1 MTIMSFV
8 TLEYSLNGQIALIAI
23 NRPQALNALNGQVF
37 TELKNA
43 FEQAKADHSVRAV
56 ILTGKGEKAFAAGS
70 DIKEFADCSFYEAR
84 QLSVRNFTTQQVIAT
99 CPKPTIAALNGYT
112 LGGGLEVAMCCDIRI
127 ASENAKLGQPEIG
140 LGFIP
145 GGGRTQRLPR
155 LIGVAK
161 AKELIFSGK
170 MITAQEAL
178 EIGLVNKVV
187 PQTELLPESVAM
199 AENFIKNSSVILEFA
214 KIAIDAGMQMDL
226 NSGLELEIGLW
237 AESFATEDHHEGIAA
252 FIEKRKPVFKGR

>member
-1 MTIMSFV
+1 MSYKTLDYTI
-8 TLEYSLNGQIALIAI
+8 NGKIALITI
-23 NRPQALNALNGQVF
+23 NRPEVLNALNGHVF
-37 TELKNA
+37 SELKSA
-43 FEQAKADHSVRAV
+43 FEQAQTDPAVRAI

-84 QLSVRNFTTQQVIAT
+84 QISIRNNAAQQVIAN
-99 CPKPTIAALNGYT
+99 CPKPTMAALNGYT

-145 GGGRTQRLPR
+145 GGGGTQRLPR

-170 MITAQEAL
+170 IITAQEAL
-178 EIGLVNKVV
+178 TIGLVNKVV
-187 PQTELLPESVAM
+187 PLTELIPESIAM
-199 AENFIKNSSVILEFA
+199 AESFIKHSSVILEFA
-214 KIAIDAGMQMDL
+214 KNAIDTGIQLDL
-226 NSGLELEIGLW
+226 NSGLQLEIGLW

-252 FIEKRKPVFKGR
+252 FIEKLKPEFKGK

>member
-1 MTIMSFV
+1 MSYKTLDYTI
-8 TLEYSLNGQIALIAI
+8 NGKIALITI
-23 NRPQALNALNGQVF
+23 NRPEVLNALNGHVF
-37 TELKNA
+37 SELKSA
-43 FEQAKADHSVRAV
+43 FEQAQTDPAVRAI

-84 QLSVRNFTTQQVIAT
+84 QISIRNNAAQQVIAN

-145 GGGRTQRLPR
+145 GGGGTQRLPR

-170 MITAQEAL
+170 IITAQEAL
-178 EIGLVNKVV
+178 TIGLVNKVV
-187 PQTELLPESVAM
+187 PLTELIPESIAM
-199 AENFIKNSSVILEFA
+199 AESFIKHSSVILEFA
-214 KIAIDAGMQMDL
+214 KNAIDTGIQLDL
-226 NSGLELEIGLW
+226 NSGLQLEIGLW

-252 FIEKRKPVFKGR
+252 FIEKRKPEFKGK

>member
-1 MTIMSFV
+1 MSYKTLDYTI
-8 TLEYSLNGQIALIAI
+8 NGKIALITI
-23 NRPQALNALNGQVF
+23 NRPEVLNALNGHVF
-37 TELKNA
+37 SELKSA
-43 FEQAKADHSVRAV
+43 FEQAQTDPAVRAI
-56 ILTGKGEKAFAAGS
+56 ILTGKGERAFAAGS

-84 QLSVRNFTTQQVIAT
+84 QISIRNNAAQQVIAN

-145 GGGRTQRLPR
+145 GGGGTQRLPR

-170 MITAQEAL
+170 IITAQEAL
-178 EIGLVNKVV
+178 TIGLVNKVV
-187 PQTELLPESVAM
+187 PLTELIPESIAM
-199 AENFIKNSSVILEFA
+199 AESFIKHSSVILEFA
-214 KIAIDAGMQMDL
+214 KNAIDTGIQLDL
-226 NSGLELEIGLW
+226 NSGLQLEIGLW

-252 FIEKRKPVFKGR
+252 FIEKRKPEFKGK